1 MPIQASGGA
10 MTHFLR
16 SGHGPEEGLVLH
28 CMLGQARSL
37 DMMMAKMGNGMSMIA
52 ADLPGHG
59 LSEDWDKSRD
69 YAEMARDMGLG
80 LLERP
85 AHIIGHSYGGYVAL
99 RIAVDQPEMVRSLTL
114 IEPVFFAAAQYDD
127 PALFKAHE
135 RESRTF
141 TGAIAVGDMVA
152 AARAFT
158 GIWGDGSAWES
169 LKPDAMEYITQRMP
183 LVAASGRA
191 IVEDNGKVWE
201 RLNQIEV
208 PCLLIE
214 GANSPPVIAAILTAL
229 EGQIA
234 DTSRAVIEGAGH
246 MAPLTHAVEVAALIS
261 GFVGDQPRSVEII

>member
-16 SGHGPEEGLVLH
+16 SGHGPEEALVLH
-28 CMLGQARSL
+28 CMLAQARSL
-37 DMMMAKMGNGMSMIA
+37 DMMMAKMGNDMSMIA

-85 AHIIGHSYGGYVAL
+85 AHIVGHSFGGYTAL

-114 IEPVFFAAAQYDD
+114 IEPVFFAASQYDAA
-127 PALFKAHE
+127 ALFKTYK
-135 RESRTF
+135 RESRAF
-141 TGAIAVGDMVA
+141 MGAIAVGDVVA

-169 LKPDAMEYITQRMP
+169 LKPDAMDYITQRMP
-183 LVAASGRA
+183 LIAATERA
-191 IVEDNGKVWE
+191 LVEDNGNVWE
-201 RLNQIEV
+201 RLSQIDV

-214 GANSPPVIAAILTAL
+214 GQNSPPVIAAIQTAL
-229 EGQIA
+229 EGQIPN
-234 DTSRAVIEGAGH
+234 TTREVVEGAGH
-246 MAPLTHAVEVAALIS
+246 MAPLTHAVEVAALVS
-261 GFVGDQPRSVEII
+261 GFIGDQPRSVEII